1 MGLCSD
7 LTARPGRRERR
18 SPATAP
24 PTSGASRS
32 TRQCRLSVV
41 WPVAPDGKG
50 GSTEGVPGHAPGT
63 YVSTQ
68 GAGPSL
74 CASGSPPAAGA
85 FLTARTGCSDRIAPT
100 SRVSGHVT
108 ATRRRLRFGGR
119 ARDSGCGHR
128 VSSVRVS
135 ISRRLAHQRCR
146 FLLGNGRFGHATSCK
161 RTTYLPATGR
171 LTFRYARKLRLA
183 KGRYVIWTRA
193 IDAGGNVERKARTR
207 NLRRFTV
214 R

>member
-1 MGLCSD
+1 MMMGVCGS
-7 LTARPGRRERR
+7 G
-18 SPATAP
+18 PAEGVENGLACD
-24 PTSGASRS
+24 RS
-32 TRQCRLSVV
+32 TDVWGVALDRQCRLSVV

-68 GAGPSL
+68 GAGPTL

-85 FLTARTGCSDRIAPT
+85 FLTAKTGCSDRIAP
-100 SRVSGHVT
+100 T

-119 ARDSGCGHR
+119 ARD
-128 VSSVRVS
+128 
-135 ISRRLAHQRCR
+135 
-146 FLLGNGRFGHATSCK
+146 
-161 RTTYLPATGR
+161 TG
-171 LTFRYARKLRLA
+171 FARKLRLA